1 MKAGPI
7 PGDEDEDYDKGE
19 GGFRLP
25 RFPWEAPDY
34 RDDDDDG
41 RKQGTKKKQTQRE
54 EAPRR
59 KKKYSGGQEL
69 TGFWLWLRDVYDA
82 VFW

>member
-7 PGDEDEDYDKGE
+7 PGDEDEDYGKEE
-19 GGFRLP
+19 GSFRLP
-25 RFPWEAPDY
+25 RFPWEARDY
-34 RDDDDDG
+34 RDDDG
-41 RKQGTKKKQTQRE
+41 RKKGTKKKQAQREE